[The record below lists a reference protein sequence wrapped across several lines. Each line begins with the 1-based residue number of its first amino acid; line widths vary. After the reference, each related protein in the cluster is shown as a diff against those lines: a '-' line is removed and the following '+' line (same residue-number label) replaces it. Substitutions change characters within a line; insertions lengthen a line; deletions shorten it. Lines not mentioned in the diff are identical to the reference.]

1 MTSFPKIKNLTILG
15 STGSIGVQTLQVV
28 EKSDGLFNVLYLTTN
43 KNIDLLAEQ
52 IAKFNPKGVVITD
65 YGSYLDFKSKYNFQ
79 IETYYGEEGLAYV
92 ASIEEVDLVV
102 SALVGFSG
110 VVPTISAL
118 ESGKNVALANKET
131 LVAAGKYISELAKK
145 KSAKIIAIDSE
156 HNAII
161 QCLLGEEIT
170 RVEKI
175 ILTASG
181 GPFLNSSPGSLES
194 VKVSE
199 ALAHPRWSMGKKIS
213 IDSATLMNKGFEV
226 IEAHWLFDLNPE
238 QIQVV
243 IHPES
248 VVHSLVQ
255 FVDGSIKAQLGPQ
268 DMRIPISFALN
279 YPNRLRY
286 DFPRLDLLSITTL
299 NFYEPNTEKFPCLR
313 MAYDALKLGGNAT
326 AILNAANETAVSN
339 FLEGKISFAKI
350 PKCISYALEKVEHN
364 ENPSFDE
371 IIEIDKITRKITQN
385 FIDKLN

>member
-1 MTSFPKIKNLTILG
+1 YESY
-15 STGSIGVQTLQVV
+15 V
-28 EKSDGLFNVLYLTTN
+28 E
-43 KNIDLLAEQ
+43 
-52 IAKFNPKGVVITD
+52 
-65 YGSYLDFKSKYNFQ
+65 FKEKYNFE
-79 IETYYGEEGLAYV
+79 IETYFGEEGLSYV
-92 ASIEEVDLVV
+92 ASAEETDLVV

-118 ESGKNVALANKET
+118 ESGKDVALANKET

-170 RVEKI
+170 KVEKI

-181 GPFLNSSPGSLES
+181 GPFLNSSPKSLES
-194 VKVSE
+194 VQVSE

-279 YPNRLRY
+279 YPNRLPY
-286 DFPRLDLLSITTL
+286 DFPRLDLLSVTTL
-299 NFYEPNTEKFPCLR
+299 SFYEPDTEKFPCLR

-350 PKCISYALEKVEHN
+350 PKCISFALEKVEHN
-364 ENPSFDE
+364 ENPSFED
-371 IIEIDKITRKITQN
+371 IIQVDKITRKITQN
-385 FIDKLN
+385 FIDNLN

>member
-1 MTSFPKIKNLTILG
+1 MTNSPKTKNLTILG

-43 KNIDLLAEQ
+43 KNIDLLAKQ
-52 IAKFNPKGVVITD
+52 VAKFNPKGVVITD
-65 YGSYLDFKSKYNFQ
+65 YKSYTDFKNKYNFQ
-79 IETYYGEEGLAYV
+79 IETYYGQEGLAFV
-92 ASIEEVDLVV
+92 ASAEEAELVV
-102 SALVGFSG
+102 SALVGFAG
-110 VVPTISAL
+110 VVPTITAL

-131 LVAAGKYISELAKK
+131 LVAAGQYITELAKE

-161 QCLLGEEIT
+161 QCLLGEDVSK
-170 RVEKI
+170 VEKM

-181 GPFLNSSPGSLES
+181 GPFLNASPKSLES
-194 VKVSE
+194 VQVSE

-226 IEAHWLFDLNPE
+226 IEAHWLFDLNPD

-255 FVDGSIKAQLGPQ
+255 FVDGSIKAQLGPP

-279 YPNRLRY
+279 YPNRRPY
-286 DFPRLDLLSITTL
+286 DFPRLDLLSVATL
-299 NFYEPNTEKFPCLR
+299 NFYEPDTEKFPCLPL
-313 MAYDALKLGGNAT
+313 AYEALKLGGNAT
-326 AILNAANETAVSN
+326 AVLNAANETAVLN

-350 PKCISYALEKVEHN
+350 PTCIRFAMEKVEHF
-364 ENPSFDE
+364 ENPSLDE
-371 IIEIDKITRKITQN
+371 IIETDKITREITQS